1 MLGVTRVLIS
11 ITDRQRLSSIQKGL
25 REKMAGTE
33 FLWIVNVAVAIVGFW
48 LFGEFLIRVITS
60 AAKRAGLLTG
70 QIRLIKEWIWLLIA
84 LLAVGV
90 VVHIIGLASQFTIL
104 TISGIIALAFSL
116 ALQTTLSNVISGI
129 LLLLDNT
136 LRVNDL
142 VEFSAFKGQVVKI
155 GLRSTWIKTG
165 EGNIVITSN
174 NSIVNGPLTNI
185 TAAARLQK
193 EL

>member
-1 MLGVTRVLIS
+1 M
-11 ITDRQRLSSIQKGL
+11 SSIQKGL

>member
-1 MLGVTRVLIS
+1 
-11 ITDRQRLSSIQKGL
+11 
-25 REKMAGTE
+25 
-33 FLWIVNVAVAIVGFW
+33 
-48 LFGEFLIRVITS
+48 
-60 AAKRAGLLTG
+60 
-70 QIRLIKEWIWLLIA
+70 
-84 LLAVGV
+84 
-90 VVHIIGLASQFTIL
+90 
-104 TISGIIALAFSL
+104 
-116 ALQTTLSNVISGI
+116 
-129 LLLLDNT
+129 
-136 LRVNDL
+136 L